1 MKSEE
6 CSSNVYI
13 ALLHHPVYNRKEEVV
28 TSAVTNLDIHDIA
41 RLART
46 YSLAGYFIVTPDED
60 QADLVK
66 KICSHWLE
74 GYGSSYNFDRGSA
87 LSLVKVARDLKS
99 ATQIIEKEQGKK
111 PALLATTALEKDS
124 TRSEIISFAAAKKE
138 IERNDGPYLIILGT
152 GWGLTEDF
160 MQEVD
165 YILEP
170 VKGPGNYNHLSVRT
184 AAAIV
189 IDRLL
194 GNR

>member
-1 MKSEE
+1 MNRKESP
-6 CSSNVYI
+6 SKVYV
-13 ALLHHPVYNRKEEVV
+13 ALLHYPVYNRNKEVV

-46 YSLAGYFIVTPDED
+46 YDLGGYFIVTPDEE
-60 QADLVK
+60 QAELVN

-87 LSLVKVARDLKS
+87 LSLVRIVKELTKAVR
-99 ATQIIEKEQGKK
+99 IIEKKHGEK
-111 PALLATTALEKDS
+111 PRLLATTAIETEDLKNKLLS
-124 TRSEIISFAAAKKE
+124 FSKAREIIESE
-138 IERNDGPYLIILGT
+138 NRPQLIILGT
-152 GWGLTEDF
+152 GWGLSEELIGKADH
-160 MQEVD
+160 V
-165 YILEP
+165 LEP

-184 AAAIV
+184 AAAII

>member
-1 MKSEE
+1 MNRKESP
-6 CSSNVYI
+6 SKVYV
-13 ALLHHPVYNRKEEVV
+13 ALLHFPVYNRKKEVV

-46 YSLAGYFIVTPDED
+46 YNLAGYFIVTPDKE
-60 QADLVK
+60 QAELVK

-87 LSLVKVARDLKS
+87 LSLVKVVKDIKS
-99 ATQIIEKEQGKK
+99 AVRLIEEVQGKK
-111 PALLATTALEKDS
+111 PRLLATTAIKNENLKNKLLS
-124 TRSEIISFAAAKKE
+124 FIKAREIIESE
-138 IERNDGPYLIILGT
+138 DGPQLIILGT
-152 GWGLTEDF
+152 GWGLSEELLGEADH
-160 MQEVD
+160 
-165 YILEP
+165 ILEP

-184 AAAIV
+184 AAAVV

>member
-1 MKSEE
+1 MKNEGNPSK
-6 CSSNVYI
+6 VYV
-13 ALLHHPVYNRKEEVV
+13 ALLHYPVYNRNKEVV

-46 YSLAGYFIVTPDED
+46 YSLAGYFIVTPDEE
-60 QADLVK
+60 QAELVK

-87 LSLVKVARDLKS
+87 LSLVSIVKDLKS
-99 ATQIIEKEQGKK
+99 AVRRIEGEQGKE
-111 PALLATTALEKDS
+111 PGLLATTALEKE
-124 TRSEIISFAAAKKE
+124 RYKNKRLSFVNARE
-138 IERNDGPYLIILGT
+138 TIECNDRPQLIILGT
-152 GWGLTEDF
+152 AWGLSDNILR
-160 MQEVD
+160 EVD
-165 YILEP
+165 HILEP
-170 VKGPGNYNHLSVRT
+170 VKCNGNYNHLSVRT

>member
-1 MKSEE
+1 MNRKESP
-6 CSSNVYI
+6 SKVYV
-13 ALLHHPVYNRKEEVV
+13 ALLHFPVYNRKKEVV

-46 YSLAGYFIVTPDED
+46 YNLAGYFIVTPDEE
-60 QADLVK
+60 QAELVK

-87 LSLVKVARDLKS
+87 LSLVKVVKDIKS
-99 ATQIIEKEQGKK
+99 AVRLIEEVQGKK
-111 PALLATTALEKDS
+111 PRLLATTAIKNENLKNKLLS
-124 TRSEIISFAAAKKE
+124 FIKAREIIESE
-138 IERNDGPYLIILGT
+138 DGPQLIILGT
-152 GWGLTEDF
+152 GWGLSEELLGEADH
-160 MQEVD
+160 
-165 YILEP
+165 ILEP

-184 AAAIV
+184 AAAVV